1 MKKTKRFVVTSAIV
15 ASMALGTVTTAA
27 TAQTSQAAS
36 IPSLQEILTELQGSG
51 SATSTTQG
59 VDVSKLEKVS
69 LPAGTDP
76 TTENIETAIGGTPTF
91 GGLIPAKATV
101 SSDKKTVTFSADT
114 GKLGVLGNIVGTLL
128 SKIKQ
133 LNVPIPIEY
142 TSTLTAKDGSTTL
155 NVAKGDSN
163 FDLSSIDNY
172 NVSPKD
178 GATINVIS
186 NGGLNYAYAGTYNAT
201 VQATYKDANTV
212 NSDEVPITVNVLDAN
227 WSNADQTIVKGSTFD
242 PSTVNATDS
251 LGNPLDVTVSGKV
264 DTSKAKDYYVTYTG
278 TDKALGY
285 NQKPL
290 TFTKQATIHVVDA
303 DSSQTINFQ
312 DANSGDIVDTTTITG
327 ADGQVKAVDAPA
339 GYDFVN
345 TSDATVTLQK
355 GSHAS
360 TVKVVKTGSSVE
372 TPFSG
377 TVATYANGGI
387 VPLYTSDG
395 TQTSRSLSPNS
406 DWATDQTKTINGEEY
421 YRVSTSEWVKAS
433 TVYEYSPVGSTI
445 TTNAGSNKSLYSIKG
460 NKSSRALAPN
470 TPWYTDKS
478 TTINGTQMYRVSTD
492 EWVIASDVH

>member
-27 TAQTSQAAS
+27 TAQTSQASAIGDLFNQITS
-36 IPSLQEILTELQGSG
+36 IFKQNG
-51 SATSTTQG
+51 ASTTTTG
-59 VDVSKLEKVS
+59 TNLSTYKGTIVV
-69 LPAGTDP
+69 PAGTTPDD
-76 TTENIETAIGGTPTF
+76 TSVQAFFGSTPTIL
-91 GGLIPAKATV
+91 GLVPATV
-101 SSDKKTVTFSADT
+101 KSVDTNKMEITFGADT
-114 GKLGVLGNIVGTLL
+114 SSMSNSLISGLGNLVPNV
-128 SKIKQ
+128 KIPFKYSD
-133 LNVPIPIEY
+133 NI
-142 TSTLTAKDGSTTL
+142 TFKNGSTTA
-155 NVAKGDSN
+155 NIKKGDKFNLDNGSN
-163 FDLSSIDNY
+163 YTLSNSNDQIKVIDN
-172 NVSPKD
+172 
-178 GATINVIS
+178 
-186 NGGLNYAYAGTYNAT
+186 GGFNYAYAGTYTPT
-201 VQATYKDANTV
+201 VQAV
-212 NSDEVPITVNVLDAN
+212 NSDNSLSSAETQLTINVLDAKF
-227 WSNADQTIVKGSTFD
+227 SNLDQTVIKGSIFD
-242 PSTVNATDS
+242 PNAATGQDTNGATLDMSTKDSVNTSKVGTKTITYTATDPS
-251 LGNPLDVTVSGKV
+251 LGFDGNPIQWEV
-264 DTSKAKDYYVTYTG
+264 TG
-278 TDKALGY
+278 TI
-285 NQKPL
+285 N
-290 TFTKQATIHVVDA
+290 VVDS

-387 VPLYTSDG
+387 VPLYTGDG

-406 DWATDQTKTINGEEY
+406 DWATDQTKTINGEKY

>member
-36 IPSLQEILTELQGSG
+36 ITDTVEQIISQLQGG
-51 SATSTTQG
+51 GTTTSTTQG

-76 TTENIETAIGGTPTF
+76 TPENIETAIGGTPTF
-91 GGLIPAKATV
+91 GGLIPAKATIK
-101 SSDKKTVTFSADT
+101 DKNNVEFTADT
-114 GKLGVLGNIVGTLL
+114 SKLGTLGNIL
-128 SKIKQ
+128 STVLNKIKQ
-133 LNVPIPIEY
+133 LNVTIPIVY

-163 FDLSSIDNY
+163 FDLTSVGNY
-172 NVSPKD
+172 NVNPEK
-178 GATINVIS
+178 GAKIKVIS

-201 VQATYKDANTV
+201 VQATYDDGSAV
-212 NSDEVPITVNVLDAN
+212 DSAEVPITVNVLDAN

-264 DTSKAKDYYVTYTG
+264 DTSKAKDYSVTYTG

-387 VPLYTSDG
+387 VPLYTGDG

-406 DWATDQTKTINGEEY
+406 DWATDQTKTINGEKY